1 MKRTGF
7 TIVELLVVIAVIGI
21 LASIATVSYLGSI
34 DDAND
39 AKIRSTVKTA
49 GDAIQLNEM
58 QQNARIT
65 GEGKFNV
72 ANGVDTLVPANL
84 KYGYRN
90 ELKSK
95 NAADSDSVLLFRNCG
110 DGGGGFAI
118 YASLN
123 RPTAEDISNFNAIR
137 TTCGHTSVQVPG
149 PNPPTPLYNYAQIF

>member
-21 LASIATVSYLGSI
+21 LASTTTVSYLGSI

-39 AKIRSTVKTA
+39 TKIRSTVKTA

-58 QQNARIT
+58 QNNARIT
-65 GEGKFNV
+65 GTGKFNV

-90 ELKSK
+90 EIKSK
-95 NAADSDSVLLFRNCG
+95 NVADSDSVFLFYNCG
-110 DGGGGFAI
+110 DGGGGFVI

-123 RPTAEDISNFNAIR
+123 RPTAEDKSNFSTIR
-137 TTCGHTSVQVPG
+137 TRCAQTSGQVPG
-149 PNPPTPLYNYAQIF
+149 PDTNPGYNYAQIF